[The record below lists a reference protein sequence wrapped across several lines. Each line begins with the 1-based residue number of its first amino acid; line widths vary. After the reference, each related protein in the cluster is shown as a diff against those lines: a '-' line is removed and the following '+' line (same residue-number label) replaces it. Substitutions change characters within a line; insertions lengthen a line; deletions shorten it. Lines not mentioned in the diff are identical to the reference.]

1 MARFLQVIV
10 SLPTV
15 AFTVLVGVSLL
26 YWLTVVL
33 GALDVEILGGADGA
47 DGAADGAHDALGGH
61 DGADGAGGHDG
72 ADGGDGDAGDHDGG
86 VFSALG
92 GVELRKVPVTVRV
105 SFIAIFGWLVSA
117 LGAMSLGPAAA
128 RAGVPT
134 AAFNLALAVVA
145 LVVGVRLAGFA
156 ARPLA
161 PVFAGTNARRKGHLV
176 GQLAEVSTGRVD
188 GRFGQV
194 LVKDGGAGLLL
205 DARHDGEPLKRG
217 DRVVIT
223 HYDEER
229 NVVSVEPVDRLTHVR
244 TSPTGAREGEA
255 AEEPVA
261 PAKRRGASD
270 SR

>member
-61 DGADGAGGHDG
+61 DGADGAHDG

-117 LGAMSLGPAAA
+117 LGAMSLGPAAV
-128 RAGVPT
+128 RVGVPA

-156 ARPLA
+156 ARPLG
-161 PVFAGTNARRKGHLV
+161 PVFAGTSARRKEHLV

-229 NVVSVEPVDRLTHVR
+229 NVVAVEPVDRLTHVR
-244 TSPTGAREGEA
+244 AGPAGAREGEA
-255 AEEPVA
+255 AEVPAA
-261 PAKRRGASD
+261 PAKRKGASD